1 MCLVDQRTWPQT
13 PLSHCAT
20 LPLRSRPRKDLERAE
35 KEEWWTCSLGA
46 GSSTSLSRTNRVD
59 VDMLLFC
66 VLCVCVFE
74 QLKARLGGWE
84 LRGQSGLQS
93 SAVEL

>member
-1 MCLVDQRTWPQT
+1 M
-13 PLSHCAT
+13 LSRCAT
-20 LPLRSRPRKDLERAE
+20 LPLRSRPRKDLDRAE

-46 GSSTSLSRTNRVD
+46 GSSTSLSQTNHVD
-59 VDMLLFC
+59 VDVLLFC
-66 VLCVCVFE
+66 VLCVYVCVSE